1 MAELITLEE
10 VKLHCRIDGDD
21 ENALINGYI
30 VAALE
35 ICQKHIGRRFD
46 DGLEFNPALKV
57 GCLLLVGHWYEHR
70 EIAAE
75 KRPSFPLA
83 LRHCG
88 TTTGNTGVLNA
99 MATFTTL
106 YRARM

>member
-70 EIAAE
+70 EIVAE
-75 KRPSFPLA
+75 KTSELPFSTSSLWNYYREP
-83 LRHCG
+83 
-88 TTTGNTGVLNA
+88 GV
-99 MATFTTL
+99 
-106 YRARM
+106 Y